1 MSLSRKLVTLANRLT
16 RNFKTSLYAHY
27 PIDAFE
33 QRHVEHLVSVPT
45 REDILAQMKKNA
57 VVAEIGVAS
66 GDFSEKILSIT
77 QPEKLILIDIWGSKR
92 YHGGLF
98 EKVKNRFDARIKS
111 GQIDIIRELSF
122 EGIASCADGTFD
134 WVYLDTDHTYD
145 TTAKELELLRPK
157 MKKGGVIAG
166 HDYIMGNWNAGYR
179 YGVIEAVRAFCV
191 KYNWEMIYLSH
202 ELHIPASFAIREIV

>member
-1 MSLSRKLVTLANRLT
+1 MSLSRKLVTLSNRFT

-27 PIDAFE
+27 PVDAFE
-33 QRHVEHLVSVPT
+33 QRHVEHLVSVPA
-45 REDILAQMKKNA
+45 REDILHRMKKNA

-66 GDFSEKILSIT
+66 GDFSEKILSLT
-77 QPEKLILIDIWGSKR
+77 QPQKLVLIDIWGSKR

-98 EKVKNRFDARIKS
+98 EKVKNRFDAQIRN
-111 GQIDIIRELSF
+111 GQVEIIRELSF
-122 EGIASCADGTFD
+122 EGIAACADDMFD

-145 TTAKELELLRPK
+145 TTARELELLRPK

-166 HDYIMGNWNAGYR
+166 HDYIMGNWNAGHR

-202 ELHIPASFAIREIV
+202 ELHMPPSFAIREIQ